1 MRIDVHSHAIPARM
15 IDAIA
20 RSPGE
25 FAARVEGDAHAR
37 RIVHEQGYVYPVFA
51 EFHDAEA
58 KLESMDRKGI
68 DIAVIS
74 PAPPM
79 FYYWADVG
87 LAAKVARLVN
97 DGLADMV
104 AAKPSRLRGM
114 ATIPLQHADAAIAE
128 MERVVRDYG
137 FRAIEIGTSVEGVQL
152 AEPRFRPVLRRAQ
165 ELGVFVFAHPY
176 YVGAKSG
183 LECYYLTNLIGN
195 PLDTT
200 IMLANLMFSGAL
212 DELDELKLCLAHGG
226 GFTPYQIG
234 RLVQGHRVRAETRA
248 RSLSSPDA
256 LLRRLYFDSLVF
268 DPLALRHLLDV
279 VGANHVC
286 IGTDSP
292 FDMGDETPVETI
304 GAIPRLT
311 AGERD
316 DLEFR
321 TALRLL
327 GEHAS
332 ETAAART
339 RHAAT
344 GGTHD
349 DR

>member
-1 MRIDVHSHAIPARM
+1 MRVDVHSHAIPARM

-25 FAARVEGDAHAR
+25 FAARVEGDVHAR

-58 KLESMDRKGI
+58 KLASMDRKGI
-68 DIAVIS
+68 DISVIS

-87 LAAKVARLVN
+87 LAEKVARLVN
-97 DGLADMV
+97 DGVADMV

-114 ATIPLQHADAAIAE
+114 ATLPLQHPDAAIAE

-137 FRAIEIGTSVEGVQL
+137 FKAIEIGTSVEGLQL

-183 LECYYLTNLIGN
+183 LGCYYLTNLIGN

-200 IMLANLMFSGAL
+200 VMLANLMFSGAL
-212 DELDELKLCLAHGG
+212 DDLDELRICLAHGG
-226 GFTPYQIG
+226 GFAPYQIG
-234 RLVQGHRVRAETRA
+234 RLVQGHRVRPEAHRHSTA
-248 RSLSSPDA
+248 SPKD

-268 DPLALRHLLDV
+268 DPQALRYLIDL
-279 VGANHVC
+279 VGADHVC
-286 IGTDSP
+286 MGTDSP
-292 FDMGDETPVETI
+292 FDMGDERPGETI
-304 GAIPRLT
+304 SSVPRLT
-311 AGERD
+311 DDERNQICSG
-316 DLEFR
+316 

-327 GEHAS
+327 GES
-332 ETAAART
+332 PL
-339 RHAAT
+339 
-344 GGTHD
+344 